1 MKNFIYKTKLIMFIP
16 FISFVFFA
24 CQGEMKF
31 TGDKNVQ
38 LYFSTDTLHF
48 DTVFTTVGSTTRHL
62 KIYNKN
68 KYAIKTSVKLVG
80 GKYSSFRLNIDGK
93 ASDKFDDLE
102 IMGNDSI
109 YMFAEVNID
118 PQNQNSPIVISDSI
132 LFFTNGNT
140 QDIKLIAYG
149 QDIHLY
155 NDSII
160 DSRTWINDKPYLIY
174 NSILID
180 SLHTLTITEGAK
192 IYFHP
197 NSSMLVKGTLI
208 VNGTLKNPVVF
219 QGDRLEKW
227 YANAPGQWGSTFI
240 TKEGKK
246 IVLGGIHLLKG
257 SKNNYINY
265 AEIKNGNIGIQ
276 IDYFDP
282 ESLQPTLILSNSTIQ
297 SMALIGIEAR
307 TSKLLVSNTVV
318 ANCGYYCM
326 RLMYGGNYEF
336 YHSTFAN
343 YMPKTYGGRK
353 GETIVFNNYFTSQ
366 ESINLFPFYAKFANC
381 IVYGNKVKKEEII
394 IDQKANENVKF
405 QYLFDHCLMKITD
418 KWNIQNPQ
426 YFKKIINHKDSLPK
440 FVNPEL
446 GNFRLDTLSAAK
458 DKGDPNYAKIFVKDQ
473 DGNFRNKDKAPDMG
487 AYERIE

>member
-1 MKNFIYKTKLIMFIP
+1 MLV
-16 FISFVFFA
+16 ISFVFLA
-24 CQGEMKF
+24 CQDEMQF
-31 TGDKNVQ
+31 SNDKNAQ
-38 LYFSTDTLHF
+38 LHFSTDTLHF
-48 DTVFTTVGSTTRHL
+48 DTVFTTIGSTTLHF

-68 KYAIKTSVKLVG
+68 KQAVKTSVKLAG
-80 GKYSSFRLNIDGK
+80 GKNSFFRLNIDGK
-93 ASDKFDDLE
+93 ANDKFDDLE
-102 IMGNDSI
+102 IMGKDSI
-109 YMFAEVNID
+109 YVFAEVNVN

-132 LFFTNGNT
+132 LFFTNGNA
-140 QDIKLIAYG
+140 QNIKLIAYG
-149 QDIHLY
+149 QDVHLY

-160 DSRTWINDKPYLIY
+160 DTRKWTNDKPYLIY
-174 NSILID
+174 NSILVD
-180 SLHTLTITEGAK
+180 SLHTLSIEKGVR

-208 VNGTLKNPVVF
+208 VNGTLEEPVVF

-246 IVLGGIHLLKG
+246 VVLGGIHLLKG
-257 SKNNYINY
+257 SKDNYINY

-282 ESLQPTLILSNSTIQ
+282 KSLQPTLILSNSIIK

-307 TSKLLVSNTVV
+307 TSKVLVSNTVV

-353 GETIVFNNYFTSQ
+353 GETIAFNNYFATQ
-366 ESINLFPFYAKFANC
+366 ENINLFPFYAKFANC
-381 IVYGNKVKKEEII
+381 IVYGNKAKREEII
-394 IDQKANENVKF
+394 IDKKTNKSVEF

-418 KWNIQNPQ
+418 KWNIRDAEH
-426 YFKKIINHKDSLPK
+426 FKKVINHKDSLPR

-458 DKGDPNYAKIFVKDQ
+458 DKGNRNYATIFTKDQ
-473 DGNFRNKDKAPDMG
+473 DGNFRNTDNAPDAG